1 MQPSLQFADSRPST
15 PVVRLQSES
24 CHTGHS
30 APSCPMSTDPLCQYN
45 MSCSNVLAKM
55 HLQRCC
61 DCSQYRRQVVDQTG
75 QYYFIAVCLV
85 LLVAQQYKPKHAF
98 LVVSLYASS
107 KDSLFSFKQ
116 LHCSSSKLSGF
127 GDGLTQNCLCAAHRL
142 LCKSVHYNLT
152 ATNCYCHVTGPR
164 CHPG

>member
-1 MQPSLQFADSRPST
+1 MLIQGLQHLLPGYSQRAVT
-15 PVVRLQSES
+15 QVTVHHPVQCLLI
-24 CHTGHS
+24 H
-30 APSCPMSTDPLCQYN
+30 MLCQYN

-61 DCSQYRRQVVDQTG
+61 DCSQYRRQLVDQTG